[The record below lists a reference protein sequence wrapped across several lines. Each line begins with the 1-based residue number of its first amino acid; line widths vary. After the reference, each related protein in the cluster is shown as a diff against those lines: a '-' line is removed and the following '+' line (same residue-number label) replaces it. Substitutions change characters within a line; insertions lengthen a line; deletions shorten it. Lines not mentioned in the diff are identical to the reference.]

1 MAIKVTKKETKII
14 NVTFDVFNDKGT
26 ATRGDGST
34 FEINRYEYNEMLW
47 DIKKKGAYI
56 LVENDYSGN
65 SFQDL
70 MDSL

>member
-14 NVTFDVFNDKGT
+14 NVTFDVFYVKGT
-26 ATRGDGST
+26 ATREDGIT

-47 DIKKKGAYI
+47 DIKKHGAYI
-56 LVENDYSGN
+56 LVENDSSGN